1 MEKIVFYQRKNNFGN
16 LEQVQT
22 FMILSSEG
30 KVCCCANFNTHKLHF
45 EICSQYAHGTVGMD
59 PETGHKD
66 ELEGWCTT
74 PVKKD
79 RGSWASS
86 ARGREDCSR
95 RRHCGLLVLKWS

>member
-1 MEKIVFYQRKNNFGN
+1 
-16 LEQVQT
+16 
-22 FMILSSEG
+22 
-30 KVCCCANFNTHKLHF
+30 
-45 EICSQYAHGTVGMD
+45 MD

-95 RRHCGLLVLKWS
+95 RRHRGLLVLKWS